1 MVKRTGVSHEPVEQ
15 ARLSFVATSSLIPS
29 SIGVGDGAAD
39 AKSERNVCVSMF
51 RNYQDIWT

>member
-15 ARLSFVATSSLIPS
+15 ARLLFVATSSLIPS

-39 AKSERNVCVSMF
+39 ATSERNVCVSMF
-51 RNYQDIWT
+51 RNYQDI